1 MSELLSR
8 ARFRRDHRWTPGHM
22 SAYLDGE
29 LAARRR
35 TRLER
40 HTADCPECRRLLAGL
55 RQMLDVLARLP
66 AAGSG
71 HAPPIVA
78 AVRTR
83 LDEPPAP

>member
-1 MSELLSR
+1 MSELFSR
-8 ARFRRDHRWTPGHM
+8 ARFWRDHRWTPGHM

-40 HTADCPECRRLLAGL
+40 HTADCPECRRVLAGL

-66 AAGSG
+66 AAGGG
-71 HAPPIVA
+71 HAAPIA
-78 AVRTR
+78 ASVRTR
-83 LDEPPAP
+83 LDEPPPP